1 MAGGS
6 PSGFHF
12 LQEWLSCQR
21 KFYWHYVERLEPK
34 STSRNLVFGVAIHE
48 ALHQYIMA
56 GGAGINAVPALEK
69 AVVAFEESYRAELE
83 KIKEVDM
90 IDEDLESGPILLRAY
105 VNKYWFDHFKALA
118 AEEELFVD
126 IPNGLCTKA
135 DRFTGR
141 IDLVTENE
149 GRIEIRDYKTTRA
162 NFGMIEKS
170 LRISDQANGYMWL
183 WNRNHPDKPC
193 NTLVY
198 DLMKIYKGKPD
209 FMRIPVMRSDDDIL
223 RFERKAAFILNE
235 IATRVSTE
243 DAVFVENTESCNAW
257 NRQCPYYDLCWASA
271 SQAVKDSLFTV
282 REEVAGGDSL

>member
-48 ALHQYIMA
+48 ALHQYILA

-69 AVVAFEESYRAELE
+69 AVAAFDMAYRAELE

-90 IDEDLESGPILLRAY
+90 IDDDLESGPILLRGY
-105 VNKYWFDHFKALA
+105 VDKYWYDAFKVLA
-118 AEEELFVD
+118 AEEELSVD
-126 IPNGLCTKA
+126 VSSTG

-141 IDLVTENE
+141 VDLVVEQD
-149 GRIEIRDYKTTRA
+149 GRVEIMDYKTTRA

-183 WNRNHPDKPC
+183 WNRNHPNKPC
-193 NTLVY
+193 NTLTY
-198 DLMKIYKGKPD
+198 DIMKVYKGKCD
-209 FMRIPVMRSDDDIL
+209 FIRIPVMRSDDDIL